1 MRKQNMNEQTSKTYL
16 TTPITLLISALWLF
30 FILIV
35 SGTLLEKV
43 IYKSLWSSTA
53 YCVAHTILEPLYFI
67 AGLAVLIIFVYL
79 FRQKGLGGSY
89 LTGDGTGAVC
99 SLPFKKRIKIMLG
112 SLAIWFLI
120 SIFNAAAY
128 ERFDAD
134 GICSRFL
141 FFEKDYTWDEV
152 TTYNVKAGF
161 DNTLEFSLI
170 TSDGRKHA
178 VTGGFVMTIYEEV
191 PDHMPDYD
199 YTDYIMDVV
208 TLLHDRGIDPDIDWE
223 KAENG
228 MMQYWAEYTEELR
241 KYSECK

>member
-1 MRKQNMNEQTSKTYL
+1 
-16 TTPITLLISALWLF
+16 
-30 FILIV
+30 
-35 SGTLLEKV
+35 
-43 IYKSLWSSTA
+43 
-53 YCVAHTILEPLYFI
+53 
-67 AGLAVLIIFVYL
+67 
-79 FRQKGLGGSY
+79 
-89 LTGDGTGAVC
+89 
-99 SLPFKKRIKIMLG
+99 MLG

-120 SIFNAAAY
+120 FIFTAAAY

-134 GICSRFL
+134 GICSWFL
-141 FFEKDYTWDEV
+141 FFEQDYTWDEV

-170 TSDGRKHA
+170 TSDGRKHT

-208 TLLHDRGIDPDIDWE
+208 NLLHDRGIDPDIDWE

-241 KYSECK
+241 KCSEWKWSSMFDWMANAEHERR